1 MNEESKNTIV
11 ILLGSNIGARQDWMQ
26 QATTYIS
33 DEIGQITASS
43 SYYETK
49 AWGNKDQPDFLNQV
63 LVCKTKHIPIEV
75 LRLCLSI
82 EKKLGRNRKEK
93 WGSRT
98 IDIDILYYESEIYAT
113 TDLKI
118 PHPYLHERRFT
129 LVPLVE
135 VLPDFVHPIFNFTNK
150 KLLEKCE
157 DTLEVTQLNSK

>member
-1 MNEESKNTIV
+1 MILSSKHTVV
-11 ILLGSNIGARQDWMQ
+11 ILLGSNIGARQEWMQ

-33 DEIGQITASS
+33 VEIGSLSTSS

-49 AWGNKDQPDFLNQV
+49 AWGKENQADFLNQV
-63 LVCKTKHIPIEV
+63 LICQTTHTPIEV
-75 LRLCLSI
+75 LNICLTI

-98 IDIDILYYESEIYAT
+98 IDIDILYYDSEILAT
-113 TDLKI
+113 NKLKV

-135 VLPDFVHPIFNFTNK
+135 VLPEYVHPVFNLSNTQ
-150 KLLEKCE
+150 LLEGCGDE
-157 DTLEVTQLNSK
+157 LEVTMLKNK